1 MKPIVFVKETMVLL
15 LVYMTHTSSYEWK
28 TVISTTV
35 YNTTYAP
42 LAFSPQ
48 VVPKYVSINKLQIS
62 LH

>member
-1 MKPIVFVKETMVLL
+1 
-15 LVYMTHTSSYEWK
+15 MTHTSRYEWK